1 MSKSVTDQTFV
12 IKAADLRDP
21 VRAGDYVRA
30 FCHLHGSDHQRSLSI
45 KKENGFGQCF
55 ACGAKVLVAEWNS
68 TAAQRFQREMY
79 LPSTPRIRCVQRP
92 IDLLKPI
99 EAKPSIP
106 IQADALKRNT
116 LALLRELEPYMQ
128 RALLRPR
135 ALAYLAERAI
145 PLEVAQ
151 ASELSYIP
159 HDARLSGK
167 YASLASHWRD
177 RIIFPLASPQGK
189 GFIGRSLYSW
199 EPGIT
204 EEQHKEMFEEMA
216 RQLGDSAPKRYYK
229 TTPAG
234 CFGYDPGRF
243 ASCIVMVE
251 GAFDALA
258 LFAVGFS
265 RGEVVALVGTPAHVD
280 WIPDQVQSVVLAL
293 DADEKG
299 RATAHKLAEELKFA
313 GVAAIK
319 CLPPSDG
326 LGKDWSERWR
336 RSGIEGVSPIFEAR
350 ASCLRQCEPSAATT
364 WSQALSA
371 PVPTSVVP
379 GSVAVPPAS
388 SSARDKTNQGDGSL
402 QEVCQTRISLVYR
415 GVRLHPRRPIMFRDA
430 FGNGWCRDCY
440 HQSELIT
447 LGMQIDFPEL
457 IYNSS
462 GARIDAGYEAWFEF
476 AQDAGFVA
484 VEQAER
490 QARLRV
496 QERTSA

>member
-1 MSKSVTDQTFV
+1 MSISVTNQTFV
-12 IKAADLRDP
+12 IKEADLHEP

-55 ACGAKVLVAEWNS
+55 ACGAKVLVAEWNPA
-68 TAAQRFQREMY
+68 AAQRLQREMS
-79 LPSTPRIRCVQRP
+79 LPSTPRIRCVRRP

-99 EAKPSIP
+99 EAKPYTP

-145 PLEVAQ
+145 PLGVAQ
-151 ASELSYIP
+151 AAGVSYIP

-177 RIIFPLASPQGK
+177 RIIFPLASPQGR
-189 GFIGRSLYSW
+189 GFIGRSLYGW
-199 EPGIT
+199 ELGIT

-258 LFAVGFS
+258 LFAAGFS

-313 GVAAIK
+313 GVAVVT
-319 CLPPSDG
+319 CFPPSDG
-326 LGKDWSERWR
+326 RGKDWSERWR
-336 RSGIEGVSPIFEAR
+336 RSGIEGVTPVFEAR
-350 ASCLRQCEPSAATT
+350 ASGLRQCEPSASTI
-364 WSQALSA
+364 WPPALSA
-371 PVPTSVVP
+371 PAIVVP
-379 GSVAVPPAS
+379 GSVAVPPES
-388 SSARDKTNQGDGSL
+388 SSAHDKANQGGGGL
-402 QEVCQTRISLVYR
+402 QEVCQTRISLVHR
-415 GVRLHPRRPIMFRDA
+415 GVRLHPRRPVMFRDA

-440 HQSELIT
+440 HQKELIN
-447 LGMQIDFPEL
+447 LGIQFGFPEL

-462 GARIDAGYEAWFEF
+462 GARIDAGYEA
-476 AQDAGFVA
+476 
-484 VEQAER
+484 
-490 QARLRV
+490 
-496 QERTSA
+496 